1 MRPRLGRPRPRPPM
15 AARRQSSALAR
26 PACAAALASPSG
38 FRVWVAPAC
47 LHRRATG
54 RAGTLHVSADLKVSC
69 RVRRA
74 EPACRTTMPWIKGE
88 ALAKVRGLPANTSKR
103 RSTTRRVSYHTPPRL
118 LYSCTHSIVAV
129 VFLLVFKVAT
139 ALGGFSRR
147 LYELRYEISKIR
159 ARYTRR
165 GMSRATRELLGRR
178 ASDATCGRHASS
190 VPSCPPRAY
199 FPSPVPPAPHYTLR
213 ILPLCWSLCSLS
225 VNCNTVAAC
234 F

>member
-54 RAGTLHVSADLKVSC
+54 RAGTLHVSADLKVSSSSSRTRVPHDDAADQGRGSSQGQGAASKHEQTSFDHSSCFVSHTSAPTLQLYTQYSGC
-69 RVRRA
+69 R
-74 EPACRTTMPWIKGE
+74 
-88 ALAKVRGLPANTSKR
+88 
-103 RSTTRRVSYHTPPRL
+103 
-118 LYSCTHSIVAV
+118 
-129 VFLLVFKVAT
+129 FLLVFKVAT

-213 ILPLCWSLCSLS
+213 ILPLCWSLSHSL
-225 VNCNTVAAC
+225 
-234 F
+234 